1 MDKNILIAEFMG
13 IELAD
18 ANFPSDGYW
27 FDLRLPMFNNSNYT
41 EWADTNE
48 GKIRVPV
55 SALCYHESWDWLMP
69 VVEKIENIEDN
80 RFLFQ
85 ISTRQGFYAEVRE
98 RFSYETKIE
107 DAWGKTRIEAVY
119 NTCVEFI
126 KWYNEDNSKLKF

>member
-1 MDKNILIAEFMG
+1 MDTNNKLIAIFM
-13 IELAD
+13 ELETPD
-18 ANFPSDGYW
+18 EIYFEHLTKEGYRSELTH
-27 FDLRLPMFNNSNYT
+27 FMLL
-41 EWADTNE
+41 E
-48 GKIRVPV
+48 
-55 SALCYHESWDWLMP
+55 YHNSWDWLMP

-98 RFSYETKIE
+98 RLSYETKIE

-126 KWYNEDNSKLKF
+126 KWYNLTKKK